1 MGTKLEPQDWT
12 EVLAPPCEIAESIG
26 ALVPTGLPAI
36 PADELEK
43 LARAIAARPELWE
56 SLTLADTSR
65 RRYRLAFENDQ
76 TDIWVLSW
84 MAGQRTGFHDHDR
97 SAVGLAMADGEVIE
111 RQLLLPSGA
120 TAVTLR
126 PGDSRQGPA
135 GYIHSVGH
143 HVGEPAV
150 SIHCFSPPLMV
161 VGQYRV
167 DEAGV
172 LRREPEHGRRELIDY
187 SVASIAPEL
196 T

>member
-1 MGTKLEPQDWT
+1 MTLEPQDWT
-12 EVLAPPCEIAESIG
+12 EVLAPPSEIAESIG
-26 ALVPTGLPAI
+26 ALVPTGPPAI

-43 LARAIAARPELWE
+43 LARTIAARPELWE
-56 SLTLADTSR
+56 SLTLTDTAR

-84 MAGQRTGFHDHDR
+84 MDGQRTGFHDHDR
-97 SAVGLAMADGEVIE
+97 SAVGLAIAHGAVVE

-120 TAVTLR
+120 TALTLGK
-126 PGDSRQGPA
+126 GDSRQGPA

-143 HVGEPAV
+143 HAGEPAV
-150 SIHCFSPPLMV
+150 SIHCYSPPLLV

-172 LRREPEHGRRELIDY
+172 LRRQTEHGRRELIDY
-187 SVASIAPEL
+187 TVASIAPEL
-196 T
+196 A

>member
-1 MGTKLEPQDWT
+1 MGTTLEPQDWT
-12 EVLAPPCEIAESIG
+12 EVLAPPSEIAEGIG
-26 ALVPTGLPAI
+26 ALVPPGLPAI

-43 LARAIAARPELWE
+43 LARTIAARPELWE
-56 SLTLADTSR
+56 SLTLTDTAR

-84 MAGQRTGFHDHDR
+84 MDGQRTGFHDHDR
-97 SAVGLAMADGEVIE
+97 SAVGLAIAHGAVVE

-120 TAVTLR
+120 TALTL
-126 PGDSRQGPA
+126 GKSDSRQGPA

-150 SIHCFSPPLMV
+150 SIHCYSPPLLV

-172 LRREPEHGRRELIDY
+172 LRRQTEHGRRELIDY
-187 SVASIAPEL
+187 TVASIAPEL
-196 T
+196 A

>member
-1 MGTKLEPQDWT
+1 MGTKFEPQDWT
-12 EVLAPPCEIAESIG
+12 EVLAPPSEISDYIG
-26 ALVPTGLPAI
+26 ALVPAGLPAI

-43 LARAIAARPELWE
+43 LARTIAARRELWE
-56 SLTLADTSR
+56 SLTFTDTAR

-84 MAGQRTGFHDHDR
+84 MEGQKTGFHDHDR
-97 SAVGLAMADGEVIE
+97 SAVGLAIANGAVIE

-120 TAVTLR
+120 TALTLGE
-126 PGDSRQGPA
+126 GDSRQGPA
-135 GYIHSVGH
+135 GYIHSVRH
-143 HVGEPAV
+143 HAGEPAV
-150 SIHCFSPPLMV
+150 SIHCYSPPLMV